1 MVNGSLLS
9 HGTFVLTSKFT
20 ALNSAYDLPGPGTHI
35 ILSTTNIKLSHIGNK
50 LPHLKF

>member
-20 ALNSAYDLPGPGTHI
+20 VLKSASDLPGPGMQI
-35 ILSTTNIKLSHIGNK
+35 ILSTTNIKLSDIGS
-50 LPHLKF
+50 

>member
-1 MVNGSLLS
+1 MVNDSLLS

-20 ALNSAYDLPGPGTHI
+20 ALKSASDLPGPGTQI
-35 ILSTTNIKLSHIGNK
+35 ILSITNIQLSHIGNK